1 MNFIIFLGLT
11 SIKVSDYGSFQLV
24 VSDGQTVQLFQ
35 LKFDGSTSILLL
47 TPGFYSFTSC
57 TAKTKFIKSF
67 IHPWIVQYL
76 QSESTF
82 KDRTQLASTLVNI
95 LWKHQLIH
103 TSSSA
108 QLLTPVEEEKGG
120 KAEEEQLQQLL
131 NQPLIPTIN
140 KKDEDTTKDVAKEKI
155 PEATTAVARKTLNG
169 DMNPPIEN
177 LIQKVDITK
186 RIEQPFVNLL
196 KIDNKPYG
204 TSHSY
209 VIINNLNQIDHYES
223 YIGENSSYIY
233 WSTLQ
238 REFNIELKCNSER
251 PISLS
256 PRGFNN
262 LDFSVYIL
270 IYYYY
275 YCI

>member
-1 MNFIIFLGLT
+1 MNYSIFIGLT
-11 SIKVSDYGSFQLV
+11 SIKVSDYGSFQLI

-35 LKFDGSTSILLL
+35 LKFDGTTSILLL

-57 TAKTKFIKSF
+57 PAKTKFIKSF

-82 KDRTQLASTLVNI
+82 RDRTQLASTLVNI

-108 QLLTPVEEEKGG
+108 PPIASVEEGKGGGGEEEEVEEE
-120 KAEEEQLQQLL
+120 QQQHLL

-238 REFNIELKCNSER
+238 REFNMELKCNSER

-256 PRGFNN
+256 PRGFSN
-262 LDFSVYIL
+262 LDFTV
-270 IYYYY
+270 
-275 YCI
+275 

>member
-103 TSSSA
+103 TSSAA

-131 NQPLIPTIN
+131 NQPLIPAIN